1 MAALVTR
8 PAMAHR
14 RCGWW
19 RHRWLRVLA
28 SAVWLATA
36 APGLAGAAAPPPGT
50 VLALEARAELS
61 AAAINAAVG
70 GRFRA
75 DGETAPRARTGV
87 TQYLLR
93 YTTTAPD
100 GGPAEAMAQL
110 LVPHAAPDDALL
122 AFAPGSTGL
131 DARCGPTATWL
142 ATGRVETYGATA
154 LAYAGQGLPTVLPDY
169 LASAGGSD
177 LQPYFVAM
185 AEATVVLDA
194 LRAALRALHGV
205 APQVTVA
212 HAFVAGFSQGGHA
225 ALAAADRAAVY
236 ARDLPLA
243 GIVGFGPS
251 SDLDTLF
258 RHFPYTAP
266 WVVRAFQEVYPGELD
281 AADVLAEPYLA
292 RLDHDV
298 RRMCVL
304 QAQASYP
311 ADPATLFTPAFH
323 QALIAGTL
331 ARDFPAWR
339 EAFDRND
346 VGLRPHGLPVA
357 VFQGVDDPIVP
368 LPAQDAL
375 VARLCELGSPVRYAN
390 YLRTRHETRYIGFAD
405 ALAWMRAVAAG
416 APPADDCPEVLTP

>member
-1 MAALVTR
+1 MRRAAVARRPSGGRGPRALVAAL
-8 PAMAHR
+8 
-14 RCGWW
+14 
-19 RHRWLRVLA
+19 WLVAAVLG
-28 SAVWLATA
+28 SAFATS
-36 APGLAGAAAPPPGT
+36 PPPGT
-50 VLALEARAELS
+50 VLALEAWDELG
-61 AAAINAAVG
+61 ATAVDAAVG

-93 YTTTAPD
+93 FATTGPD

-110 LVPHAAPDDALL
+110 LVPHTVTDDALL

-131 DARCGPTATWL
+131 DASCGPTATWL
-142 ATGRVETYGATA
+142 ASERVETYGATA

-169 LASAGGSD
+169 LASAGGSG
-177 LQPYFVAM
+177 LQPYFVAT
-185 AEATVVLDA
+185 AEATVLLDA
-194 LRAALRALHGV
+194 LRAARLALQGV
-205 APQVTVA
+205 APHVTVA
-212 HAFVAGFSQGGHA
+212 HAFAAGYSQGGHA
-225 ALAAADRAAVY
+225 AFAAADRAAVY

-243 GIVGFGPS
+243 GVVGFGPS

-258 RHFPYTAP
+258 LHFPHTAP
-266 WVVRAFQEVYPGELD
+266 WVARAYVAVYPGELD
-281 AADVLAEPYLA
+281 AADVLSEPFLS
-292 RLDHDV
+292 RLDQDA

-311 ADPATLFTPAFH
+311 EDPAALYTASFH
-323 QALIAGTL
+323 EALTAGTL

-346 VGLRPHGLPVA
+346 VGLRLGGLPVA

-368 LPAQDAL
+368 LAAQDRF
-375 VARLCELGSPVRYAN
+375 VARLCQAGSPVRYAN
-390 YLRTRHETRYIGFAD
+390 YLRTRHETRYVAFAD

-416 APPADDCPEVLTP
+416 APPPDDCMEVLTP